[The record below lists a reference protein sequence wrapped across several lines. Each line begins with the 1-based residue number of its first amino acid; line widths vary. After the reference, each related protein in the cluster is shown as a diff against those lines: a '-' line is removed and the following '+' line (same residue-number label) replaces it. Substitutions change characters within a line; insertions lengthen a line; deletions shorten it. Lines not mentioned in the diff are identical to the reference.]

1 MMKFRTLTTS
11 SGLVSGPT
19 KSSPSNKVEHVHM
32 NRFVAGLDFVGL
44 KTEPLEVVEVRD
56 FIFEI

>member
-1 MMKFRTLTTS
+1 
-11 SGLVSGPT
+11 
-19 KSSPSNKVEHVHM
+19 M

-56 FIFEI
+56 SSSKFETNIHKYIDSTKSIMLNSNMKEFL

>member
-1 MMKFRTLTTS
+1 
-11 SGLVSGPT
+11 
-19 KSSPSNKVEHVHM
+19 M

-56 FIFEI
+56 FIFEIWDKYT